1 MAAKTV
7 LRLLDANLN
16 RCREGLRVLEDTA
29 RFVRN
34 DARFFRMFRN
44 LRHNLDLIT
53 RRVSPE
59 LVDARESVDD
69 KGRTVK
75 EGGRPNAAALVTANF
90 RRCEESLRVLEE
102 YGKLFS
108 AAAGREFKKIRFAV
122 YRLEKDAQ
130 IKWKLRRAK
139 Q

>member
-1 MAAKTV
+1 MADKAV

-34 DARFFRMFRN
+34 DARFFRTFRS
-44 LRHNLDLIT
+44 LRHKLDVIT
-53 RRVSPE
+53 RWLYPE
-59 LVDARESVDD
+59 LVAARESANDE
-69 KGRTVK
+69 GRTVK
-75 EGGRPNAAALVTANF
+75 EGGRSSAAALVTANF

-108 AAAGREFKKIRFAV
+108 AAAGREFKKIRFSV
-122 YRLEKDAQ
+122 YKLEKNAQ
-130 IKWKLRRAK
+130 TQWKSK